1 MELLTLLC
9 LLSIRPLLPIT
20 LPAHMPMCCNV
31 IIHPAALQHAGI
43 AANFILFF
51 FKGENDSHLLLK
63 ETPTKI

>member
-43 AANFILFF
+43 AANFIYFF
-51 FKGENDSHLLLK
+51 F
-63 ETPTKI
+63 